1 MAGRYDIYIQT
12 VPLAQYTGMRFYSFG
27 RTRSFGVRGLQKL
40 INLFAKYLLTPVG
53 TDPLDPSYGTDI
65 PQLFSSNV
73 DIRDVKDI
81 LVLAVD
87 KTAEAIRGYQNAQ
100 DIPDDERLATA
111 TVTAMLLIDNGPG
124 FAAQVLVQNV
134 LNQGLQLLLPT
145 LETRV

>member
-1 MAGRYDIYIQT
+1 MAGRYDIYIQV
-12 VPLAQYTGMRFYSFG
+12 VPKAAYTGTRFYSFG
-27 RTRSFGVRGLQKL
+27 RTRSFGIRGMQKL
-40 INLFAKYLLTPVG
+40 VNMFSKYLLTPAG

-65 PQLFSSNV
+65 PHLFSSNV
-73 DIRDVKDI
+73 DLRDVKDI

-87 KTAEAIRGYQNAQ
+87 KTAAAIRGYQNAQ
-100 DIPDDERLATA
+100 DIPDEERLAGA

-124 FAAQVLVQNV
+124 FAAQILLQNV